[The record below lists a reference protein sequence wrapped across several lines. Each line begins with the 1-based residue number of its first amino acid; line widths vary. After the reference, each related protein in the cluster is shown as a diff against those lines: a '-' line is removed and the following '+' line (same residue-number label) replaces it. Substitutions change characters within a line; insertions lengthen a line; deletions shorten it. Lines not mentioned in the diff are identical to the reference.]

1 MPEPVAAPAPVPAPG
16 WRSDTTTVS
25 IVRNMKREEYTVR
38 RSKSTENGRG
48 GTVMSSKQGDNRRI
62 ARRSVVGV
70 RLRHLLFVP
79 VIIAWAL
86 LGIGPGPLPH
96 AQAQPQNED
105 GGAVRH
111 IVVTVNKSRTLRIEK
126 PFASA
131 VVGSPDIVD
140 ALPMSDR
147 TLYIQGKKVGTTNVS
162 VFDQSMQLIGVIDV
176 EVTLDTGNLQE
187 KIRASTG
194 SRDIRVGSSNGQIVL
209 SGVAGNAVAAERA
222 VQVAKSMVTEG
233 GTIVNAMTVAP
244 AQQVMLKVRFLEVER
259 SASRELGVNW
269 FGANNGG
276 NRGFAT
282 GIGGVTQ
289 PGGRPA
295 VTGVD
300 ASGNPVPAPGS
311 PAGSGAIGLPIF
323 TQAASTL
330 VSGATPFGI
339 ALANLA
345 SKGATLDVLLTAL
358 ETKGLVRRLAEPDLI
373 ALSGDTASFLAG
385 GEYPI
390 PAVQPGSTGG
400 VPVITVQYQPF
411 GVQLAFTPTVL
422 ENGIINLRLAPSV
435 SELNFAIAVNANGF
449 NIPSINKREARTTV
463 ELRDG
468 QSFSIAGL
476 LQTDNRRTTSQLP
489 WIGSV
494 PVLGALFGSKSFV
507 AQDTDLVVIVTPH
520 LVAPAVPG
528 QRLASPLDSTIPSND
543 VDYFLMGQMEQR
555 KAFRDYLTSGGNI
568 QGPYGHIIGQPVVGP
583 AGSGVVSVKN

>member
-1 MPEPVAAPAPVPAPG
+1 M
-16 WRSDTTTVS
+16 
-25 IVRNMKREEYTVR
+25 M
-38 RSKSTENGRG
+38 
-48 GTVMSSKQGDNRRI
+48 SKQGDRRRI
-62 ARRSVVGV
+62 ARRVLSLGPV
-70 RLRHLLFVP
+70 RLRNLLFVP
-79 VIIAWAL
+79 LIIASAL
-86 LGIGPGPLPH
+86 LGVAPGPLQH
-96 AQAQPQNED
+96 ARAQPQNEES
-105 GGAVRH
+105 GAVRH

-162 VFDQSMQLIGVIDV
+162 VFDPSQQLIGVIDV

-194 SRDIRVGSSNGQIVL
+194 SGGIRVGSSNGQIVL

-222 VQVAKSMVTEG
+222 VQVAKSLVAEG
-233 GTIVNAMTVAP
+233 GTIVNAMSVAP

-259 SASRELGVNW
+259 TASRELGVNW

-282 GIGGVTQ
+282 GLGGVTQ

-323 TQAASTL
+323 TQAAGTL
-330 VSGATPFGI
+330 LSGATPFGV
-339 ALANLA
+339 AVANLA
-345 SKGATLDVLLTAL
+345 SKGATLDVVLTAL

-385 GEYPI
+385 GEYP
-390 PAVQPGSTGG
+390 
-400 VPVITVQYQPF
+400 VPVCQAAATIGGACAVTIQYQPF
-411 GVQLAFTPTVL
+411 GVQLSFNPTVL

-435 SELNFAIAVNANGF
+435 SELNFAQAVTINGF

-476 LQTDNRRTTSQLP
+476 LQTDNRRNVAQLP

-494 PVLGALFGSKSFV
+494 PVLGTLFSSKSFV
-507 AQDTDLVVIVTPH
+507 AMDTDLVVIITPH

-528 QRLASPLDSTIPSND
+528 QRLASPLDNAMPSND

-568 QGPYGHIIGQPVVGP
+568 QGPYGHIIGQQVVGP
-583 AGSGVVSVKN
+583 PGSGVISVKN

>member
-1 MPEPVAAPAPVPAPG
+1 M
-16 WRSDTTTVS
+16 
-25 IVRNMKREEYTVR
+25 M
-38 RSKSTENGRG
+38 
-48 GTVMSSKQGDNRRI
+48 SKQGDNRRI
-62 ARRSVVGV
+62 AWR
-70 RLRHLLFVP
+70 RLRNLLFVP
-79 VIIAWAL
+79 LMIAWAL
-86 LGIGPGPLPH
+86 LGVGPGPLPH
-96 AQAQPQNED
+96 AQAQPQEES
-105 GGAVRH
+105 GAVRH
-111 IVVTVNKSRTLRIEK
+111 IVVTVNKSRTLRFDNA
-126 PFASA
+126 FASA
-131 VVGSPDIVD
+131 VVGAPDIVD

-147 TLYIQGKKVGTTNVS
+147 VLYIQGKKVGTTNVS
-162 VFDQSMQLIGVIDV
+162 VFAQDMKLIGVIDV

-187 KIRASTG
+187 KIRSSTG
-194 SRDIRVGSSNGQIVL
+194 SGGIRVGSSNGQIVL

-259 SASRELGVNW
+259 TASRELGVNW

-282 GIGGVTQ
+282 GLGGVTQ

-323 TQAASTL
+323 TTAAGTL
-330 VSGATPFGI
+330 LSGAAPFGV
-339 ALANLA
+339 AVANLA
-345 SKGATLDVLLTAL
+345 SKGATLDVVLTAL

-385 GEYPI
+385 GEYP
-390 PAVQPGSTGG
+390 
-400 VPVITVQYQPF
+400 VPVCQAAATIGGACAVTIQYQPF
-411 GVQLAFTPTVL
+411 GVQLSFNPTVL

-435 SELNFAIAVNANGF
+435 SELNFAQAVTINGF

-476 LQTDNRRTTSQLP
+476 LQADHRRNVAQLP

-494 PVLGALFGSKSFV
+494 PVLGTLFSSKSFV
-507 AQDTDLVVIVTPH
+507 AQDTDLVVIITPH

-528 QRLASPLDSTIPSND
+528 QRLATPLDNPIPSND

-568 QGPYGHIIGQPVVGP
+568 QGPYGHIIGQQVVGP
-583 AGSGVVSVKN
+583 PGSAVISVKN

>member
-1 MPEPVAAPAPVPAPG
+1 MRMA
-16 WRSDTTTVS
+16 
-25 IVRNMKREEYTVR
+25 
-38 RSKSTENGRG
+38 STERGR
-48 GTVMSSKQGDNRRI
+48 TMMSKQGDNRWI
-62 ARRSVVGV
+62 ARR
-70 RLRHLLFVP
+70 RLRNLLFVP
-79 VIIAWAL
+79 LMIAWAL
-86 LGIGPGPLPH
+86 LGVGPH
-96 AQAQPQNED
+96 AQAQPQNEES
-105 GGAVRH
+105 GAVRH
-111 IVVTVNKSRTLRIEK
+111 IVVTVNKSRTLRFDNA
-126 PFASA
+126 FASA
-131 VVGSPDIVD
+131 VVGAPDIVD

-147 TLYIQGKKVGTTNVS
+147 VLYIQGKKVGTTNVS
-162 VFDQSMQLIGVIDV
+162 VFAQDMKLIGVIDV

-187 KIRASTG
+187 KIRSSTG
-194 SRDIRVGSSNGQIVL
+194 SGGIRVGSSSGQIVL

-222 VQVAKSMVTEG
+222 VQVAKSIVPEG
-233 GTIVNAMTVAP
+233 GAAIVNAMTVAP

-282 GIGGVTQ
+282 GRPDVVTQ

-323 TQAASTL
+323 TTAAGTL
-330 VSGATPFGI
+330 LSGAAPFGV
-339 ALANLA
+339 AVANLA
-345 SKGATLDVLLTAL
+345 SKGATLDVVLTAL

-385 GEYPI
+385 GEYP
-390 PAVQPGSTGG
+390 
-400 VPVITVQYQPF
+400 VPVCQAAATIGGACAVTIQYQPF
-411 GVQLAFTPTVL
+411 GVQLSFNPTVL

-435 SELNFAIAVNANGF
+435 SELNFAQAVTVNGF

-476 LQTDNRRTTSQLP
+476 LQTDNRRNVAQLP

-494 PVLGALFGSKSFV
+494 PVLGTLFSSKSFV
-507 AQDTDLVVIVTPH
+507 AQDTDLVVIITPH

-528 QRLASPLDSTIPSND
+528 QRLATPLDNAMPSND

-568 QGPYGHIIGQPVVGP
+568 QGPYGHIIGQQVVGP
-583 AGSGVVSVKN
+583 PGSAVISVKN

>member
-1 MPEPVAAPAPVPAPG
+1 
-16 WRSDTTTVS
+16 
-25 IVRNMKREEYTVR
+25 
-38 RSKSTENGRG
+38 
-48 GTVMSSKQGDNRRI
+48 MSSKQGDNRRI
-62 ARRSVVGV
+62 ARRRVVGV
-70 RLRHLLFVP
+70 RLRRLLFVP
-79 VIIAWAL
+79 VIISWAL

-345 SKGATLDVLLTAL
+345 SKGATLDVVLTAL

-385 GEYPI
+385 GEYP
-390 PAVQPGSTGG
+390 
-400 VPVITVQYQPF
+400 VPVCQAAATIGGACAVTIQYQPF
-411 GVQLAFTPTVL
+411 GVQLSFNPTVL
-422 ENGIINLRLAPSV
+422 ENG
-435 SELNFAIAVNANGF
+435 
-449 NIPSINKREARTTV
+449 
-463 ELRDG
+463 
-468 QSFSIAGL
+468 
-476 LQTDNRRTTSQLP
+476 
-489 WIGSV
+489 
-494 PVLGALFGSKSFV
+494 
-507 AQDTDLVVIVTPH
+507 
-520 LVAPAVPG
+520 
-528 QRLASPLDSTIPSND
+528 
-543 VDYFLMGQMEQR
+543 
-555 KAFRDYLTSGGNI
+555 
-568 QGPYGHIIGQPVVGP
+568 
-583 AGSGVVSVKN
+583 

>member
-1 MPEPVAAPAPVPAPG
+1 M
-16 WRSDTTTVS
+16 D
-25 IVRNMKREEYTVR
+25 
-38 RSKSTENGRG
+38 G
-48 GTVMSSKQGDNRRI
+48 GTGMRSEQGECRRI
-62 ARRSVVGV
+62 ARRRMWGLG
-70 RLRHLLFVP
+70 LRHLLFVP
-79 VIIAWAL
+79 VIIASAL
-86 LGIGPGPLPH
+86 LGLGPGPLHH
-96 AQAQPQNED
+96 AQAQIED
-105 GGAVRH
+105 SGPVRH
-111 IVVTVNKSRTLRIEK
+111 IVVTVNKSRTLRLER

-131 VVGSPDIVD
+131 VVGSADIVD

-162 VFDQSMQLIGVIDV
+162 VFDQGMQLIGVIDV

-187 KIRASTG
+187 KIRSSTG
-194 SRDIRVGSSNGQIVL
+194 SRAIRVGSSNGQIVL

-222 VQVAKSMVTEG
+222 VQVAKSMVAEG
-233 GTIVNAMTVAP
+233 GSIVNAMTVAP

-259 SASRELGVNW
+259 TASRELGVNW

-282 GIGGVTQ
+282 GLGGVTQ

-295 VTGVD
+295 VTGV
-300 ASGNPVPAPGS
+300 AANGNPVPPPGS
-311 PAGSGAIGLPIF
+311 PTGSGAIGLPIF
-323 TQAASTL
+323 TTAAGTL
-330 VSGATPFGI
+330 LSGSSPFGV
-339 ALANLA
+339 AVANLA
-345 SKGATLDVLLTAL
+345 SKGATLDVVLTAL

-385 GEYPI
+385 GEYP
-390 PAVQPGSTGG
+390 
-400 VPVITVQYQPF
+400 VPVCQAAATVGGACAVTIQYQPF
-411 GVQLAFTPTVL
+411 GVQLSFNPTVL

-435 SELNFAIAVNANGF
+435 SELNFAKAVTINGF
-449 NIPSINKREARTTV
+449 NIPSISKSESRTTV

-476 LQTDNRRTTSQLP
+476 LQTDNRRNVAQLP

-494 PVLGALFGSKSFV
+494 PVLGTLFSSKSFV
-507 AQDTDLVVIVTPH
+507 AMDTDLVVIITPH

-528 QRLASPLDSTIPSND
+528 QRLASPLDNAIPSND

-568 QGPYGHIIGQPVVGP
+568 QGPYGHIIGQQVVGAP
-583 AGSGVVSVKN
+583 GSSVVSVKN